1 MQCSACGATSTPEE
15 LFCSFCDSDLKAQEL
30 SKEKVI
36 RDLEARSLSENEKVV
51 YKSIR
56 DFSRKVRRSRFKFA
70 DLERLVDIEE
80 DILVIASAPLS
91 MRFKELVRLVSND
104 YVEKGSI
111 MLFGETKELFA
122 KYA

>member
-1 MQCSACGATSTPEE
+1 MQCSACGATSAPQE

-36 RDLEARSLSENEKVV
+36 RDLEAKSLSEDEQVV

-56 DFSRKVRRSRFKFA
+56 DLSRKVRRSRFKFA
-70 DLERLVDIEE
+70 DLEKLVDIEE
-80 DILVIASAPLS
+80 DVLAIASSPLS
-91 MRFKELVRLVSND
+91 MRFKELVRLVNND
-104 YVEKGSI
+104 YVNKGSI
-111 MLFGETKELFA
+111 MLFGETKELFC